1 MASLSSNSFSLDAS
15 PIPGEDHG
23 RVVGSQ
29 CDWDSE
35 GCVRH
40 QFPHLPLEKCNIEG
54 CNQLLHIFAKL
65 TGKMQMVCL
74 LADVL
79 SCVAGIIRSGFT
91 SRRGKFL
98 PQYLPPPPP
107 PLLQQLHQL
116 SPTDPIQHPPQT
128 SHTHN
133 SRPSLHGL
141 PFCGVVMK
149 AAAAGNQ
156 VRGKKQHPIK
166 FDLLPFE
173 HNVVVVKRSIIRVLV
188 PGEDEPEYDEKQA
201 RIDALNE
208 MCEHPFLQSNEY
220 GSGEDMAS
228 VGSSDS
234 GGENEDNEGSAAT
247 GRKKKK
253 RKKPR
258 CAREMERFI
267 QEQSEYEIAITKSY
281 KHYYGED
288 DNQFIE
294 WTILQPGEEIVEDA
308 MQLPE
313 SPGGPFKIDIPCSR
327 YPKDMNYTATF
338 FDHFFL
344 SLQGKAKVLDEYL
357 ASPAC
362 SCHNMVVSDNIR
374 FH

>member
-1 MASLSSNSFSLDAS
+1 MSTSMKVSTVSSKQRAKS
-15 PIPGEDHG
+15 PVESTANKRNTAEKAAALGNKKG
-23 RVVGSQ
+23 RKNAKVPPINPNRGVVVLQS
-29 CDWDSE
+29 D
-35 GCVRH
+35 
-40 QFPHLPLEKCNIEG
+40 
-54 CNQLLHIFAKL
+54 
-65 TGKMQMVCL
+65 L
-74 LADVL
+74 LAHMKF
-79 SCVAGIIRSGFT
+79 SCPDHAA
-91 SRRGKFL
+91 
-98 PQYLPPPPP
+98 
-107 PLLQQLHQL
+107 LQFVEDKAY
-116 SPTDPIQHPPQT
+116 PKY
-128 SHTHN
+128 
-133 SRPSLHGL
+133 

-308 MQLPE
+308 MQPPE
-313 SPGGPFKIDIPCSR
+313 SPDGPFKIDIPWSR